1 MKINDKLRMCAR
13 NLYRR
18 KGRTFLT
25 VSGVVI
31 GCCAII
37 IMISIGIGM
46 KESQEKM
53 LSEMGDLTMITVM
66 PTPGNQKGKLKLDE
80 HAVKSIQA
88 LDHVVL
94 AAPKVS
100 LNGENTLIAVGKNNR
115 YQGQGISIV
124 GMPEDA
130 IEKLGYRLTEG
141 KYPGKKP
148 FEVLAGS
155 AFAFQFA
162 DTKRPEGSN
171 MVDYWSNP
179 EAKPYFDTQ
188 KEEIN
193 FLVEEESSG
202 NAPSADSDLPA
213 GEETKKYKVLAS
225 LKISG
230 IMKEDFG
237 KGEETSGGLIMKLKD
252 LQAIQKLLSKKK
264 KAKTVPEFT
273 QVMVQTDNVEEVGK
287 VEQIIKDMGF
297 QTSSMESIREPMAKE
312 ARQKQFM
319 LGGLGAI
326 SLLVAA
332 IGIANTMIMSITE
345 RTREIGIMK
354 SLGCFISDI
363 RSMFLMEAA
372 IIGLL
377 GGVIGILVSFTVSV
391 IMNLSAQHFVFTSFE
406 ALVSLLMEKG
416 SRTSVIPIW
425 LAGFS
430 MLFSTL
436 IGVIAGYYPANKAVK
451 ISALEAMKY

>member
-1 MKINDKLRMCAR
+1 
-13 NLYRR
+13 
-18 KGRTFLT
+18 
-25 VSGVVI
+25 
-31 GCCAII
+31 
-37 IMISIGIGM
+37 
-46 KESQEKM
+46 
-53 LSEMGDLTMITVM
+53 
-66 PTPGNQKGKLKLDE
+66 
-80 HAVKSIQA
+80 
-88 LDHVVL
+88 
-94 AAPKVS
+94 
-100 LNGENTLIAVGKNNR
+100 
-115 YQGQGISIV
+115 
-124 GMPEDA
+124 
-130 IEKLGYRLTEG
+130 
-141 KYPGKKP
+141 
-148 FEVLAGS
+148 
-155 AFAFQFA
+155 
-162 DTKRPEGSN
+162 

>member
-80 HAVKSIQA
+80 KAVKSLQA
-88 LDHVVL
+88 LDHVIL

-100 LNGENTLIAVGKNNR
+100 LNSENTLIAVGKNNR
-115 YQGQGISIV
+115 YQGQGITII

-141 KYPGKKP
+141 TYPGNKP
-148 FEVLAGS
+148 FEILAGS
-155 AFAFQFA
+155 AFAFQFM

-179 EAKPYFDTQ
+179 EAKPYFDTK

-193 FLVEEESSG
+193 LLMEEESAG
-202 NAPSADSDLPA
+202 NTPSADSDLPI

-264 KAKTVPEFT
+264 KVKTAPEFT
-273 QVMVQTDNVEEVGK
+273 QVMVQTDNVEVVGE

-297 QTSSMESIREPMAKE
+297 QTNSMESIREPMAKE

-354 SLGCFISDI
+354 SLGCFIVDI

-377 GGVIGILVSFTVSV
+377 GGIIGILVSFTVSV

-406 ALVSLLMEKG
+406 ALVNLLMEKG
-416 SRTSVIPIW
+416 SRTSVIPLW

>member
-1 MKINDKLRMCAR
+1 MKMYDKLRMCAR

-80 HAVKSIQA
+80 KAVKSLQA
-88 LDHVVL
+88 IEHVVL

-100 LNGENTLIAVGKNNR
+100 LTSENTLIATGKNNR
-115 YQGQGISIV
+115 YQGQGISII

-130 IEKLGYRLTEG
+130 IEKLGYRLKEG
-141 KYPGKKP
+141 DYPGKKP
-148 FEVLAGS
+148 YEVLAGS
-155 AFAFQFA
+155 AFAYQFA
-162 DTKRPEGSN
+162 DTKRPDGSN
-171 MVDYWSNP
+171 MVDYWTNP
-179 EAKPYFDTQ
+179 EAKPYFEPR

-193 FLVEEESSG
+193 FLMEQETSG
-202 NAPSADSDLPA
+202 NAPSSDMESPQ
-213 GEETKKYKVLAS
+213 GEETKKYKELAV

-237 KGEETSGGLIMKLKD
+237 KGEETSIGLIMKLKD
-252 LQAIQKLLSKKK
+252 LQAIQKLLTKNKKV
-264 KAKTVPEFT
+264 KAAPEFT

-287 VEQIIKDMGF
+287 VEQTIKDMGF

-363 RSMFLMEAA
+363 KSMFLMEAA

-377 GGVIGILVSFTVSV
+377 GGIIGILVSFAVSV
-391 IMNLSAQHFVFTSFE
+391 IMNMSAQHFVFTSFD
-406 ALVSLLMEKG
+406 ALVNLLMEKG
-416 SRTSVIPIW
+416 SRTSVIPLW